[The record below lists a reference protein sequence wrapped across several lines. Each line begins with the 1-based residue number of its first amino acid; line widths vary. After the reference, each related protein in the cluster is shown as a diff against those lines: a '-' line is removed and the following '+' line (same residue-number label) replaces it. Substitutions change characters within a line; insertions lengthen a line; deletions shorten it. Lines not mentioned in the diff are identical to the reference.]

1 MRFPTF
7 AAAAPSANQPDIR
20 LVTFSLR
27 GNEKHA
33 APHVPGMYAVARSAF
48 LCSLIQ
54 DLPERLRDSKLHAA
68 CRVFHSLLVHE
79 SLGIPAHDH
88 ANTGIFR
95 TSFRQRIRRSRSPQR
110 LLYRQLCITPF
121 PTPSLF
127 LLLCSGQ
134 GPIQE
139 PLKVEGTY
147 AEFEGGRDLGQR
159 LTWPLQ
165 SRI

>member
-48 LCSLIQ
+48 LCSLIR

-68 CRVFHSLLVHE
+68 CSVFHSLLVHE

-88 ANTGIFR
+88 ANTVAFFAPPSDSAYDVGRGRLSVFFIGNCALPPSR
-95 TSFRQRIRRSRSPQR
+95 LRLRVSSSSYAAARDRSRNP
-110 LLYRQLCITPF
+110 
-121 PTPSLF
+121 
-127 LLLCSGQ
+127 
-134 GPIQE
+134 
-139 PLKVEGTY
+139 
-147 AEFEGGRDLGQR
+147 
-159 LTWPLQ
+159 
-165 SRI
+165 